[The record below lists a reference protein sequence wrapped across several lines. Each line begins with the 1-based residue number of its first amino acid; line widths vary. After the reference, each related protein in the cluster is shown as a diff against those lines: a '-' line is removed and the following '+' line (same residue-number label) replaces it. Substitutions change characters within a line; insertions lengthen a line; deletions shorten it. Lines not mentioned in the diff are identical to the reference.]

1 MQCHCPD
8 ARRKRLLVIRT
19 FHAVMAIWM
28 ARLPWPLT
36 LTSIMHADG
45 SSYFSV
51 VLWVLALSEPV
62 ALAARSTSKLMSR
75 SSLP

>member
-1 MQCHCPD
+1 
-8 ARRKRLLVIRT
+8 
-19 FHAVMAIWM
+19 
-28 ARLPWPLT
+28 
-36 LTSIMHADG
+36 MHADG